1 MTYVTH
7 RGEKSRETVL
17 VKATIPAW
25 LKQGLPSSCDTSHLP
40 SPHTVSFPRCPED
53 LPISPTTRF
62 QVGPSPS
69 QQYFHSWMRGGGGWG
84 VGTEGPG
91 NWVEAD
97 TGPRHVLLWGGGGG
111 DANEACQ
118 VHAAQ
123 GRKYLS

>member
-1 MTYVTH
+1 
-7 RGEKSRETVL
+7 
-17 VKATIPAW
+17 
-25 LKQGLPSSCDTSHLP
+25 
-40 SPHTVSFPRCPED
+40 
-53 LPISPTTRF
+53 
-62 QVGPSPS
+62 
-69 QQYFHSWMRGGGGWG
+69 MRGGGGWG

-97 TGPRHVLLWGGGGG
+97 TGPGHVLLWGGVG